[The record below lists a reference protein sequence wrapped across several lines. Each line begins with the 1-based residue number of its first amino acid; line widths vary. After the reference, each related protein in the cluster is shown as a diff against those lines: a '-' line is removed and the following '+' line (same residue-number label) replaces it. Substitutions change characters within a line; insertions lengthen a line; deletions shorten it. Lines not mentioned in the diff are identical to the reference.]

1 MKESFKN
8 RFLASLLLLA
18 FCAQVLPAKPMYD
31 SYRQAQTRLEHYLD
45 RATLERSQEG
55 FEKLASEALL
65 QAMQVWENEELDAL
79 EKEKVLQNYQN
90 EIEKKRGEWEIKQE
104 LEKEMLLKRS
114 QLAQTLEKEA
124 EEWAFNKGTDAEAK
138 YINKTH
144 VAEAKKQ
151 WENYAANVIEE
162 FIQKNNTV
170 GQIVLGNSTLT
181 DEEKNELYQ
190 TVCEKYGDFV
200 DEEYKMIAQSE
211 GNKKI
216 RSMLYDSQS
225 LKALSDA
232 QAANLI
238 AEALA
243 ESTKNQTT
251 ATIDKLMASL
261 DKEIESQ
268 SEKNVSDKDGW
279 IDRFKLEM
287 NACLAEWDKA
297 EKNFLESRLEWEE
310 NANEI
315 YAKNE
320 KVWDEAHSLL
330 LEKKNEWNSAVLEQI
345 NTGLAKWQAK
355 ENEYSIEIKNALSDY
370 IVKLQNDEESKQK
383 IVESWL
389 GNYNQSQ
396 QILQMVCEGF
406 RGWYNLNVGSYN
418 GKYSYWKTED
428 NPDVDLQ
435 NFEVNET
442 NLKKLIE
449 KFNAFTKKY
458 DKQCGDISYDDEEK
472 KTINISGNPE
482 ISALYEWIFMAT
494 SYYKTEIKAVEEIYS
509 QTGSFSSDLDEL
521 EVELI
526 KQKSML
532 DYLEE
537 QKKIL
542 ENVCIYIKGNGA
554 QSETYEQT
562 KTNLEKAEKSYQQS
576 LADYNQ
582 SVEAIKKY
590 AEDIT
595 SAKNALLIEN
605 QNLQKK
611 LEELETA
618 QIEYQKAIEN
628 SDDGGS
634 ARIEAQISTLRTEL
648 KTLLGQNVVEE
659 TEKNLASYLSSY
671 QKMMNDDLSDIKKE
685 IESMYDIEGDDYL
698 SNEQLASLKNALSSG
713 TYLVSENE
721 YLNFINENSTFLIK
735 MGVDENAEFLDF
747 LKNYFDEGNE
757 ECYQSGELKNQ
768 IENLAEKLV
777 ELCTNEEERRL
788 KIIKIINDD
797 LSDLDA
803 ETDGDLIKEYQVYS
817 ISYLNQKSESA
828 RILVAQKIKEFNETE
843 LSAKSDS
850 DIETFI
856 ESLYEESENLSECAL
871 VALDFYINE
880 LLTDYEICKNQLYLK
895 ELGANFIQLHECY
908 EKFFTDD
915 EPKIFTE
922 NPEDY
927 DSFQNCAQMAESY
940 SQLGIYQ
947 NERNFYLKEIES
959 NQKLLD
965 EIKASGASKKALL
978 EKKKNAYDMALVF
991 YENALKTQHKAFV
1004 QYINNCDLYNE
1015 QVKNSENLYEQ
1026 LESARIFLRE
1036 KTEIYEWAEN
1046 TYLRSKAGNEIASSY
1061 RDPSSRLSEITE
1073 KYNKRKVVFDILEE
1087 IKNGKNDKNNKS
1099 NEYKEYEKSLSEYK
1113 TKVTNYYN
1121 LLSKKS
1127 EIIQKVSEQENKV
1140 ARLEAEKE
1148 NALSKLISRV
1158 DADQTIEIPSF
1169 FRDNFRLKKTE
1180 NGWTVTEPQNSNY
1193 SFEEYFSETVYVTDV
1208 YGNSIKKKKAQVDA
1222 EEWLEKMLSNSDKE
1236 YFYKVI
1242 IAANYITGSFNS
1254 FLSSADNIGIGINKT
1269 YQYESCPLQGL
1280 NKKGKV
1286 HGYPMKERYSSIL
1299 NSILKNCFDT
1309 VSQDD
1314 ILKYF
1319 VYKDAFL
1326 EGSFNYSNGRYTK
1339 AADNYFY
1346 ERLYRDL
1353 YNEIKGSYSPEE
1365 FKEEHFKEFVSIITI
1380 GISTH
1385 VKFKDYQK
1393 LCEYS
1398 DYNIAP
1404 KINYYSSI
1412 YESEKNKNINNFQK
1426 YENLKNSYENEKLIL
1441 SKFLYD
1447 YEDLLAGIA
1456 SSEELSEIKS
1466 NKDVSNVFEALE
1478 VITSNKQKAVTDA
1491 KKKLDLDFS
1500 KVMEEQQ
1507 TSQEKF
1513 YEELLA
1519 FEQSEKDDNLKKA
1532 AKAAFGK
1539 NTGSSKGHF
1548 TDLHDFYAEFDLKGA
1563 GGSFIMN
1570 ALCENFIEAEN
1581 VSGRYAIEIK
1591 ETELNLNK
1599 LDLAEQ
1605 EKNWKNMMDLV
1616 LASGRKEWDRG
1627 LKQFV
1632 SDKNNWENEFYDS
1645 AQRNLKIWN
1654 ENYQEFL
1661 DDKAVWVEN
1670 QYVMVTEGKWLENAD
1685 GNHADMNEIL
1695 AKSLA
1700 KSKIGQISCMEIEK
1714 LKDGNERYVSSLFD
1728 SSFTSYLL
1736 GFASGMAGKAGGYE
1750 KKIFNQKG
1758 INVQSEKSLESLM
1771 GESRKM
1777 AKGFIESA
1785 VKLSELQAKAQ
1796 LEKTIEEYMNSID
1809 MINKANIEYTEDLMI
1824 KNGYKNEGNAFRKN
1838 IMIDAT
1844 ISEVIYKDVFV
1855 DSYQAYAPA
1864 GGTPTVSRL
1873 MKGGDG
1879 SSIDN
1884 VFGAMDALKEWSET
1898 IFGKKDEEGNT
1909 KTKEI
1914 SSLRKW
1920 SASEKALALQLEEDW
1935 NKTHLHQEKK
1945 TKKFNQE
1952 VDEIKQKLANDKN
1965 ETILDGE
1972 INEWA
1977 GYGPV
1982 FRNTSFDIGKGMS
1995 YNLLDEGSGQYGKI
2009 YSAFS
2014 WNSYLENAGIS
2025 EQVKPDYDKKLWY
2038 SESDWFTPPT
2048 IRDVIDIAVTVTL
2061 TVATGGTA
2069 VAPYAALIGLSD
2081 NIAFYAMDYGGGY
2094 ATANE
2099 VALGIGKDLLVAG
2112 ASCGLSFAGDA
2123 VEGAIN
2129 GVEKTLASGE
2139 KVIEGGINSATGK
2152 IAAKTGWAMTSSYA
2166 TSVTNNFA
2174 NSFYIDKDT
2183 GKIGFDEQSFGK
2195 SFYSASTIA
2204 GMVGAGV
2211 TTGLSS
2217 WSGMELESLGKEG
2230 KAIEKFYGGA
2240 INLGIAGA
2248 GKAAEYGTYLA
2259 YAKGDFSQAFDDM
2272 GLTLN
2277 IADLGSMVDMVSTI
2291 GARTNAT
2298 GQSVLGD
2305 LADKLSGQGILE
2317 LHLSSSGATMNFGTG
2332 GTNIA
2337 GDLYELTKRMIDKA
2351 SLENYAAKNGS
2362 EKGNA
2367 AYWAYVYGDRTQENT
2382 AARIASAKDILEL
2395 AKDGN
2400 FTAQTVQ
2407 NASGNGRIIT
2417 MKDSGDDFQNAIQLG
2432 HEAYRDGRIGSDA
2445 AQNAETLQAVL
2456 AHSSMAAEMAGD
2468 GIELN
2473 GLTALEAALYA
2484 AGRTDLLAGLASG
2497 FYDSSA
2503 DYWRLMSDGSL
2514 AYDGSGWLRDDYG
2527 DIIQD
2532 ENGNPIGADG
2542 IQTGF
2547 EKILGIEKH
2556 STAKK
2561 LLEKMGLNFSKGHW
2575 DISDPKKGTTNY
2587 ILDDGLNTKY
2597 TALSVYTSLVK
2608 ESMYNTGNL
2617 DGVIDALSFP
2627 KGSYEYSS
2635 SEYDYLAGLLDKTI
2649 ERNNK
2654 IKAFDVE
2661 TYEKEVKQRIDAA
2674 IEKGIVYGVGS
2685 KYDENGIPTLDS
2697 IEMVCTQFASYASQM
2712 QFNLN
2717 VNEFLNSLG
2726 KYQFDEVSPEIAR
2739 STDLIAIRAYQAD
2752 AFNQRFYNN
2761 HIVEYLGN
2769 DLIAESA
2776 DSKKQNGVRYSQ
2788 FSRLYNFYNNDGYN
2802 YQVYYLRPRS
2812 YK

>member
-1 MKESFKN
+1 
-8 RFLASLLLLA
+8 
-18 FCAQVLPAKPMYD
+18 
-31 SYRQAQTRLEHYLD
+31 
-45 RATLERSQEG
+45 
-55 FEKLASEALL
+55 
-65 QAMQVWENEELDAL
+65 
-79 EKEKVLQNYQN
+79 
-90 EIEKKRGEWEIKQE
+90 
-104 LEKEMLLKRS
+104 
-114 QLAQTLEKEA
+114 
-124 EEWAFNKGTDAEAK
+124 
-138 YINKTH
+138 
-144 VAEAKKQ
+144 
-151 WENYAANVIEE
+151 
-162 FIQKNNTV
+162 
-170 GQIVLGNSTLT
+170 
-181 DEEKNELYQ
+181 
-190 TVCEKYGDFV
+190 
-200 DEEYKMIAQSE
+200 
-211 GNKKI
+211 
-216 RSMLYDSQS
+216 
-225 LKALSDA
+225 
-232 QAANLI
+232 
-238 AEALA
+238 
-243 ESTKNQTT
+243 
-251 ATIDKLMASL
+251 
-261 DKEIESQ
+261 
-268 SEKNVSDKDGW
+268 
-279 IDRFKLEM
+279 
-287 NACLAEWDKA
+287 
-297 EKNFLESRLEWEE
+297 
-310 NANEI
+310 
-315 YAKNE
+315 
-320 KVWDEAHSLL
+320 
-330 LEKKNEWNSAVLEQI
+330 
-345 NTGLAKWQAK
+345 
-355 ENEYSIEIKNALSDY
+355 
-370 IVKLQNDEESKQK
+370 
-383 IVESWL
+383 
-389 GNYNQSQ
+389 
-396 QILQMVCEGF
+396 
-406 RGWYNLNVGSYN
+406 
-418 GKYSYWKTED
+418 
-428 NPDVDLQ
+428 
-435 NFEVNET
+435 
-442 NLKKLIE
+442 
-449 KFNAFTKKY
+449 
-458 DKQCGDISYDDEEK
+458 
-472 KTINISGNPE
+472 
-482 ISALYEWIFMAT
+482 
-494 SYYKTEIKAVEEIYS
+494 IKAVEEIYS
-509 QTGSFSSDLDEL
+509 QTGSFYCDLDEN
-521 EVELI
+521 EVERI
-526 KQKSML
+526 KKKNML
-532 DYLEE
+532 DYIEE
-537 QKKIL
+537 QEKIL
-542 ENVCIYIKGNGA
+542 KNVCIYIKGNGA

-562 KTNLEKAEKSYQQS
+562 KTNLENAEKSYQQS

-582 SVEAIKKY
+582 SVEAIKNY
-590 AEDIT
+590 EDNIT
-595 SAKNALLIEN
+595 SAKNAILIYN
-605 QNLQKK
+605 HNLHKK

-698 SNEQLASLKNALSSG
+698 SNEQLDSLKNALSSG

-721 YLNFINENSTFLIK
+721 YLNFINENSSLLIK
-735 MGVDENAEFLDF
+735 MGADENAEFFDF

-757 ECYQSGELKNQ
+757 ECYQSGELRNQ

-991 YENALKTQHKAFV
+991 YENALQTQKEAFN

-1015 QVKNSENLYEQ
+1015 QVKNSENLYEK
-1026 LESARIFLRE
+1026 LETARIFLRE

-1113 TKVTNYYN
+1113 SKVTSYYN

-1127 EIIQKVSEQENKV
+1127 EIIQKVSEQGNKV

-1242 IAANYITGSFNS
+1242 IAANYITGPFNS

-1299 NSILKNCFDT
+1299 NSILENCYDT

-1478 VITSNKQKAVTDA
+1478 VITANKQKAVTDA
-1491 KKKLDLDFS
+1491 KKKLDLDFA
-1500 KVMEEQQ
+1500 KVMEEQK

-1519 FEQSEKDDNLKKA
+1519 FEQSGKDDNLKKA

-1539 NTGSSKGHF
+1539 NTGSSKRHF

-1581 VSGRYAIEIK
+1581 VSGRHAIEIK

-1670 QYVMVTEGKWLENAD
+1670 QYVMATEGKWLENAD

-1750 KKIFNQKG
+1750 KKIFSQKG
-1758 INVQSEKSLESLM
+1758 INVQSEKTLESLM

-1777 AKGFIESA
+1777 AKDFTESA

-1796 LEKTIEEYMNSID
+1796 LEKTIEEYMN
-1809 MINKANIEYTEDLMI
+1809 
-1824 KNGYKNEGNAFRKN
+1824 
-1838 IMIDAT
+1838 
-1844 ISEVIYKDVFV
+1844 
-1855 DSYQAYAPA
+1855 
-1864 GGTPTVSRL
+1864 
-1873 MKGGDG
+1873 
-1879 SSIDN
+1879 
-1884 VFGAMDALKEWSET
+1884 
-1898 IFGKKDEEGNT
+1898 
-1909 KTKEI
+1909 
-1914 SSLRKW
+1914 
-1920 SASEKALALQLEEDW
+1920 
-1935 NKTHLHQEKK
+1935 
-1945 TKKFNQE
+1945 
-1952 VDEIKQKLANDKN
+1952 
-1965 ETILDGE
+1965 
-1972 INEWA
+1972 
-1977 GYGPV
+1977 
-1982 FRNTSFDIGKGMS
+1982 
-1995 YNLLDEGSGQYGKI
+1995 
-2009 YSAFS
+2009 
-2014 WNSYLENAGIS
+2014 
-2025 EQVKPDYDKKLWY
+2025 
-2038 SESDWFTPPT
+2038 
-2048 IRDVIDIAVTVTL
+2048 
-2061 TVATGGTA
+2061 
-2069 VAPYAALIGLSD
+2069 
-2081 NIAFYAMDYGGGY
+2081 
-2094 ATANE
+2094 
-2099 VALGIGKDLLVAG
+2099 
-2112 ASCGLSFAGDA
+2112 
-2123 VEGAIN
+2123 
-2129 GVEKTLASGE
+2129 
-2139 KVIEGGINSATGK
+2139 
-2152 IAAKTGWAMTSSYA
+2152 
-2166 TSVTNNFA
+2166 
-2174 NSFYIDKDT
+2174 
-2183 GKIGFDEQSFGK
+2183 
-2195 SFYSASTIA
+2195 
-2204 GMVGAGV
+2204 
-2211 TTGLSS
+2211 
-2217 WSGMELESLGKEG
+2217 
-2230 KAIEKFYGGA
+2230 
-2240 INLGIAGA
+2240 
-2248 GKAAEYGTYLA
+2248 
-2259 YAKGDFSQAFDDM
+2259 
-2272 GLTLN
+2272 
-2277 IADLGSMVDMVSTI
+2277 
-2291 GARTNAT
+2291 
-2298 GQSVLGD
+2298 
-2305 LADKLSGQGILE
+2305 
-2317 LHLSSSGATMNFGTG
+2317 
-2332 GTNIA
+2332 
-2337 GDLYELTKRMIDKA
+2337 
-2351 SLENYAAKNGS
+2351 
-2362 EKGNA
+2362 
-2367 AYWAYVYGDRTQENT
+2367 
-2382 AARIASAKDILEL
+2382 
-2395 AKDGN
+2395 
-2400 FTAQTVQ
+2400 
-2407 NASGNGRIIT
+2407 
-2417 MKDSGDDFQNAIQLG
+2417 
-2432 HEAYRDGRIGSDA
+2432 
-2445 AQNAETLQAVL
+2445 
-2456 AHSSMAAEMAGD
+2456 
-2468 GIELN
+2468 
-2473 GLTALEAALYA
+2473 
-2484 AGRTDLLAGLASG
+2484 
-2497 FYDSSA
+2497 
-2503 DYWRLMSDGSL
+2503 
-2514 AYDGSGWLRDDYG
+2514 
-2527 DIIQD
+2527 
-2532 ENGNPIGADG
+2532 
-2542 IQTGF
+2542 
-2547 EKILGIEKH
+2547 
-2556 STAKK
+2556 
-2561 LLEKMGLNFSKGHW
+2561 
-2575 DISDPKKGTTNY
+2575 
-2587 ILDDGLNTKY
+2587 
-2597 TALSVYTSLVK
+2597 
-2608 ESMYNTGNL
+2608 
-2617 DGVIDALSFP
+2617 
-2627 KGSYEYSS
+2627 
-2635 SEYDYLAGLLDKTI
+2635 
-2649 ERNNK
+2649 
-2654 IKAFDVE
+2654 
-2661 TYEKEVKQRIDAA
+2661 
-2674 IEKGIVYGVGS
+2674 
-2685 KYDENGIPTLDS
+2685 
-2697 IEMVCTQFASYASQM
+2697 
-2712 QFNLN
+2712 
-2717 VNEFLNSLG
+2717 
-2726 KYQFDEVSPEIAR
+2726 
-2739 STDLIAIRAYQAD
+2739 
-2752 AFNQRFYNN
+2752 
-2761 HIVEYLGN
+2761 
-2769 DLIAESA
+2769 
-2776 DSKKQNGVRYSQ
+2776 
-2788 FSRLYNFYNNDGYN
+2788 
-2802 YQVYYLRPRS
+2802 
-2812 YK
+2812 